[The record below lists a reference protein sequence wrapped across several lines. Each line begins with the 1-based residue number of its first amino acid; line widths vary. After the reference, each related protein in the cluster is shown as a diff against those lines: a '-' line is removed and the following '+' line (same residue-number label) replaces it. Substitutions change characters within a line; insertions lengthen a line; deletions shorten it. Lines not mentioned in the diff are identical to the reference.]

1 MARPLRLEYP
11 GALYHITSRGN
22 ARQDIYL
29 DDDDRSK
36 FLNILSNEIRQQRWN
51 CYPYCLMS
59 NHYHLMI
66 ETPEGKLISGMRR
79 LNGIYTQWFNRRH
92 GRIGHLFQGRYKSI
106 IVDRESYLLELCRYV
121 VLNPVRAGLVKH
133 PQEWKWSSYLATM
146 GKINKSEWLDTEW
159 ILLQFGI
166 SNKKAQE
173 EYKRFIEE
181 GFGVP
186 SPWDRLK
193 GQIWL
198 GSDAF
203 LEKMDSLIR
212 RDNLDEVPLSQTVP
226 TRPTKFEIIE
236 TISKAYGITIKE
248 LVERNNPEAYQ
259 TSVYL
264 LRRVVNM
271 DLKAVARTF
280 GVSTARISRIQ
291 SDIEKD
297 LKGRKKLLKLLKRY
311 KVKN

>member
-1 MARPLRLEYP
+1 MARPLRLEYR

-22 ARQDIYL
+22 ARQDIY
-29 DDDDRSK
+29 
-36 FLNILSNEIRQQRWN
+36 
-51 CYPYCLMS
+51 
-59 NHYHLMI
+59 
-66 ETPEGKLISGMRR
+66 
-79 LNGIYTQWFNRRH
+79 
-92 GRIGHLFQGRYKSI
+92 
-106 IVDRESYLLELCRYV
+106 
-121 VLNPVRAGLVKH
+121 
-133 PQEWKWSSYLATM
+133 
-146 GKINKSEWLDTEW
+146 
-159 ILLQFGI
+159 
-166 SNKKAQE
+166 
-173 EYKRFIEE
+173 
-181 GFGVP
+181 
-186 SPWDRLK
+186 
-193 GQIWL
+193 
-198 GSDAF
+198 
-203 LEKMDSLIR
+203 
-212 RDNLDEVPLSQTVP
+212 LDEVPLSQTVP

-236 TISKAYGITIKE
+236 TISEAYGITIKE